1 MNMTWINRGVY
12 TLLERIGDFQGYFM
26 SAARWFAAVCF
37 LMALGM
43 AVVKIFLQVCDAR
56 QELLKLLFTVVTYF
70 IMIYFFP
77 IAMRHL
83 LSFGMN
89 LGYGAVFSGGLYE
102 ADVSSSSGSLET
114 SQTDFYNWLNENT
127 GGIFSTSTTESKNG
141 VKTALQF
148 NIVDPNTGYIDLNK
162 TFTYILAFV
171 KIGWKCFP
179 KLTLFNATFTAIGVC
194 CLYTFALIVV
204 IICYFV
210 VLFNYI
216 MCLIDYF
223 ALMGYGL
230 LMIPLSLWEGTK
242 SYTQAILGAIGK
254 ILIKLIVISS
264 LMFLSIMSVVDLFT
278 QVYIHSV
285 IIAGVSLAVEIDDL
299 LNMAVTLLFQA
310 PLLAVI
316 TMQTEKI
323 ANFLSSGNPQL
334 SFGDF
339 ALGAAQSAA
348 MAGGA
353 VHATKSIA
361 NAGAVVASG
370 GASAIVGAAGARAL
384 GGGAKSMAKSAM
396 SSAGSTVGG
405 QLKSAAMNAPQSF
418 TDGIN
423 NFSRMTGMQRAN
435 GGEAFVPSMPS
446 SRPSGGAGPSAG
458 GVGGGQMP
466 SPSSSV
472 PEMSAP
478 DTSGSKTEGGGAGS
492 DSSELSKAAA
502 SSGAGSLNSTA
513 DGMAQAQKSG
523 ISGIY
528 GTVDGNLNSMGDR
541 ATAMANRMSQ
551 GGLAS
556 RLAGEKIGSV
566 MGAVNTI
573 RETHRE
579 HMDGNKLGNG
589 YVKNVAKG
597 YMASKL
603 ASSANAYGGSRVS
616 IAKGDMKAPEAL
628 RGQSA
633 AIYSRGQGYQQKE
646 MSDGSRGSSKY
657 WMSGNES
664 FSQALNSANQGPTDK
679 DAVDNIKDMNSELNS
694 KK

>member
-12 TLLERIGDFQGYFM
+12 TLLERIGDFQIYFM

-43 AVVKIFLQVCDAR
+43 ACVKIFLQVCDAR
-56 QELLKLLFTVVTYF
+56 QELMKLLFTVITYF

-102 ADVSSSSGSLET
+102 ADINSSSGSLET
-114 SQTDFYNWLNENT
+114 SQVDFYNWLNENT
-127 GGIFSTSTTESKNG
+127 GGIFSTTTTETTNG
-141 VKTALQF
+141 VKTALNF
-148 NIVDPNTGYIDLNK
+148 NIVDPKTGYIDLNK

-179 KLTLFNATFTAIGVC
+179 KLTLFNASFTAIGVC
-194 CLYTFALIVV
+194 LLFTFALIVV

-242 SYTQAILGAIGK
+242 SYTQAILGAIGR

-264 LMFLSIMSVVDLFT
+264 LMFLSIMSIVDLFT

-285 IIAGVSLAVEIDDL
+285 IIKGVTLATEIDDL
-299 LNMAVTLLFQA
+299 LNMSVTLLFQA

-339 ALGAAQSAA
+339 ALGAAQTAA

-353 VHATKSIA
+353 AAVTKGISHTAAT
-361 NAGAVVASG
+361 VASG
-370 GASAIVGAAGARAL
+370 GSSAIVGGMAAKAL
-384 GGGAKSMAKSAM
+384 GGGGKSIAKSAM
-396 SSAGSTVGG
+396 SSAGSTIGG
-405 QLKSAAMNAPQSF
+405 QLKSAAMNAPSSLSN
-418 TDGIN
+418 GLN
-423 NFSRMTGMQRAN
+423 GFSRMTGMQRAN
-435 GGEAFVPSMPS
+435 GGEAFVPSIGPMPS
-446 SRPSGGAGPSAG
+446 SGGGGIAG
-458 GVGGGQMP
+458 GSFEKGL
-466 SPSSSV
+466 SPNAPNLDS
-472 PEMSAP
+472 SAP
-478 DTSGSKTEGGGAGS
+478 DTSGSRSENSS
-492 DSSELSKAAA
+492 DSSDLSKAAA
-502 SSGAGSLNSTA
+502 SSSGSNLSSTA
-513 DGMAQAQKSG
+513 DGMSQAREKG
-523 ISGIY
+523 INGIY
-528 GTVDGNLNSMGDR
+528 GNVDGNMKTFSDK
-541 ATAMANRMSQ
+541 ATATANRMSN

-556 RLAGEKIGSV
+556 RLAGQKLGGV

-573 RETHRE
+573 KQTHQE
-579 HMDGNKLGNG
+579 HKEGNRIGNG
-589 YVKNVAKG
+589 YVQNVAKG
-597 YMASKL
+597 YVASKL

-616 IAKGDMKAPEAL
+616 FAKGDSKAPEAL

-633 AIYSRGQGYQQKE
+633 AIFSTGQGNQQQKME
-646 MSDGSRGSSKY
+646 NGQMGSSQY
-657 WMSGNES
+657 WISGNED
-664 FSQALNSANQGPTDK
+664 FANALQNKGPTDK
-679 DAVDNIKDMNSELNS
+679 DAVDNIKGMNSEL
-694 KK
+694 KR